1 MLPNH
6 QATQPETPKFD
17 PDDAR
22 TWTDEDLELMRLCD
36 PKPIP
41 EAELR
46 GLVKDALQRRGLRA
60 DENAIE
66 NAISDEDFHRECG
79 SFES

>member
-6 QATQPETPKFD
+6 QPTQPETPKFD
-17 PDDAR
+17 PHDAR
-22 TWTDEDLELMRLCD
+22 TWTDEDLELMRLSR

-46 GLVKDALQRRGLRA
+46 RLVKEALQRRGWPA
-60 DENAIE
+60 DDNAIE

-79 SFES
+79 WFES

>member
-6 QATQPETPKFD
+6 QPTQPETPKFD
-17 PDDAR
+17 PDDAS
-22 TWTDEDLELMRLCD
+22 TPTDEDLELMRLSD

-41 EAELR
+41 EAQLR
-46 GLVKDALQRRGLRA
+46 RLVKDALQRRGWPA
-60 DENAIE
+60 DDYAIE

-79 SFES
+79 WFES